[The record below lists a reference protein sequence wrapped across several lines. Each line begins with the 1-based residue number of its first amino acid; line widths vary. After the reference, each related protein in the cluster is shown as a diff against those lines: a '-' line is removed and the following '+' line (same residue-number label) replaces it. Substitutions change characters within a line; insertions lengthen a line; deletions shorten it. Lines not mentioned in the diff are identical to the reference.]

1 MVLGVVVLGME
12 AAGVDWA
19 GEDGTEAIILRD
31 SLLHSE
37 GSVSILT
44 HGPLPWRLQRQK
56 SL

>member
-1 MVLGVVVLGME
+1 MVLGVVLGME

-44 HGPLPWRLQRQK
+44 HGPLPWRLQR
-56 SL
+56 